1 MPLFSRV
8 KAEQP
13 PEATPAPAP
22 EPTYLQGA
30 PAPGRD
36 GLRSIDA
43 HREYLLSQVDSLP
56 PFGIGLLDAAGLTL
70 CESIVA
76 DFDLPTFTSASTDGW
91 AVRASNLVGASRQR
105 PVILPVV
112 DEIESADYR
121 GAPLTPGTAVQVAA
135 GAPVPEGADAVVP
148 LADGLVVGEDV
159 QFTAEVAFQDNLRPA
174 GSRISDGD
182 QLLASGARLTPRAL
196 ALIAEVGHDK
206 VLARPRPRVVV
217 LTADSALVEPGL
229 PLTRLSEAYDACT
242 TLLTATVRD
251 DGANAYPAGIVT
263 AEPRELA
270 RILAEQLVR
279 ADLVIL
285 VAEVTDDLLGMLGE
299 IGAIDVAEVDA
310 LAGRH
315 VFALIGEDRAPLLVV
330 PAAPVPAYLDY
341 LLFGRPLVQR
351 LAGLE
356 PGRPVETTVPVIE
369 PVEAD
374 PTSTRLVLAHHNSRG
389 VSPLPS
395 SDPGAAE
402 LAAANAVIVIPAT
415 AEPIPAHGDV
425 TCWLLD

>member
-8 KAEQP
+8 KAEVP
-13 PEATPAPAP
+13 SEAPTTPAP
-22 EPTYLQGA
+22 EPAYLEGA
-30 PAPGRD
+30 PAPGRN

-43 HREYLLSQVDSLP
+43 HREFLLSQVESLQ

-76 DFDLPTFTSASTDGW
+76 DLDLPTFTAATADGW
-91 AVRASNLVGASRQR
+91 AVRASNLVGASAQR

-112 DEIESADYR
+112 DEIETADYR
-121 GAPLTPGTAVQVAA
+121 SAPLTAGTAVQVAA
-135 GAPVPEGADAVVP
+135 GAAVPEGADAVVP
-148 LADGLVVGEDV
+148 LAAGLVVGEDV
-159 QFTAEVAFQDNLRPA
+159 QFTAEASFQQNLRPA

-182 QLLASGARLTPRAL
+182 QLLASGAKLTPRAL

-217 LTADSALVEPGL
+217 LTADTALVEPGL
-229 PLTRLSEAYDACT
+229 PLTKLSEAYDACT
-242 TLLTATVRD
+242 TLLAATVKD
-251 DGANAYPAGIVT
+251 DGAHAFPAGIVT
-263 AEPRELA
+263 AQPKELA
-270 RILAEQLVR
+270 RVITEQLVR
-279 ADLVIL
+279 ADLLIL
-285 VAEVTDDLLGMLGE
+285 VAEVTEDLLGMFGE
-299 IGAIDVAEVDA
+299 IGAIDVVEVNA
-310 LAGRH
+310 LTGRQA
-315 VFALIGEDRAPLLVV
+315 FALVGEERAPVLVV

-341 LLFGRPLVQR
+341 LLFGRPLVQK
-351 LAGLE
+351 LAGSE
-356 PGRPVETTVPVIE
+356 PGRPAETSAPVIE

-374 PTSTRLVLAHHNSRG
+374 PTRTRLVLAYHNSRG

-402 LAAANAVIVIPAT
+402 LAAANAVIVIPPA